1 MSLSKTKNSYL
12 HVIISINQVKIIQ
25 CIKKYTKKIIQ
36 RIKTPKIYIKIIQ
49 KQYYIRKNPGFFDLA
64 IIRGCY
70 NQDYENDYRIQD
82 AIDMLKKWYGMVVI
96 TKNRRLF

>member
-1 MSLSKTKNSYL
+1 MGVFGYL

-49 KQYYIRKNPGFFDLA
+49 KQYYIRKNPGFF
-64 IIRGCY
+64 
-70 NQDYENDYRIQD
+70 
-82 AIDMLKKWYGMVVI
+82 
-96 TKNRRLF
+96 

>member
-1 MSLSKTKNSYL
+1 MESDSYIDAKCYVENEFYDWLHRNGMEAIRMYKEKN
-12 HVIISINQVKIIQ
+12 IDMINRIYKQ
-25 CIKKYTKKIIQ
+25 CL
-36 RIKTPKIYIKIIQ
+36 
-49 KQYYIRKNPGFFDLA
+49 DLA
-64 IIRGCY
+64 IIRGYY